1 MRAFSEAVKW
11 VFLDL
16 DNTLWDFDA
25 NAEEA
30 IKELYHRHELH
41 LHCDFHVDQF
51 LSLYKDVNA
60 AYWLRYEKGEV
71 TKEVLRTARFTD
83 TFDAMGLE
91 AALQPANVWQEY
103 LDICPIMTR
112 MMPGA
117 LDCLAE
123 LKKKYRIA
131 LLTNGFERTQHTK
144 ISVSGIGDFV
154 DFMMTSESVGMAKP
168 DSRFFALALEKA
180 GCIAQE
186 AVYLGDTWH
195 TDVEGGM
202 GAGIVSYW
210 YRRGQDRRDL
220 PLDDSN
226 FGGVVDDLMD
236 FARL

>member
-1 MRAFSEAVKW
+1 
-11 VFLDL
+11 
-16 DNTLWDFDA
+16 
-25 NAEEA
+25 
-30 IKELYHRHELH
+30 
-41 LHCDFHVDQF
+41 
-51 LSLYKDVNA
+51 LYKDVNA

-83 TFDAMGLE
+83 TFNAMGLE

-131 LLTNGFERTQHTK
+131 LLTNGFERTQQTK
-144 ISVSGIGDFV
+144 ISVSGIGEFV

-180 GCIAQE
+180 GCNAQE

-195 TDVEGGM
+195 TDVDGGM

>member
-83 TFDAMGLE
+83 TFNAMGV
-91 AALQPANVWQEY
+91 APALQPANVWQEY
-103 LDICPIMTR
+103 LEICPVMTR

-117 LDCLAE
+117 LECLAE

-131 LLTNGFERTQHTK
+131 LLTNGFENTQQTK
-144 ISVSGIGDFV
+144 IAVSGIGEYV
-154 DFMMTSESVGMAKP
+154 DFMMTSEAVGMAKP
-168 DSRFFALALEKA
+168 DSRFLLWRLKKRVLVQRKR
-180 GCIAQE
+180 CIW
-186 AVYLGDTWH
+186 VILGTRTWK
-195 TDVEGGM
+195 VEWGQ
-202 GAGIVSYW
+202 VSY
-210 YRRGQDRRDL
+210 RIGIEEDRIIAICL
-220 PLDDSN
+220 WMIPIL
-226 FGGVVDDLMD
+226 
-236 FARL
+236 AA

>member
-1 MRAFSEAVKW
+1 M
-11 VFLDL
+11 
-16 DNTLWDFDA
+16 
-25 NAEEA
+25 
-30 IKELYHRHELH
+30 
-41 LHCDFHVDQF
+41 DQF
-51 LSLYKDVNA
+51 LALYKDVNA

-83 TFDAMGLE
+83 TFNAMGLE

-112 MMPGA
+112 MTPGA

-131 LLTNGFERTQHTK
+131 LLTNGFERTQQTK
-144 ISVSGIGDFV
+144 ISVSGIGEFV

-180 GCIAQE
+180 GCKAQE

-210 YRRGQDRRDL
+210 YRRGQDRREL

-226 FGGVVDDLMD
+226 FGGVVEDLID